1 MKIVQR
7 TFTPGSEWLYVK
19 LYTGNKTADK
29 ILVKTI
35 RPVIRELEKQKV
47 IDRWFF
53 IRYSDPDFHLRIR
66 FHLPDINQTGMVMIL
81 LHEKL
86 KYYVK
91 HNLVWKIQY
100 DTYNRELERYRNDLI
115 EESEE
120 LFRMDSDCILSLVGE
135 LNTLPDE
142 NYRWMI
148 ALKMMDSF
156 LSTFSYDLSQKAFFF
171 TQRSEAFKREFS
183 FNEHNAKQFN
193 LKYREHKKTVEAIL
207 KGSITDANVLS
218 LYLPLKK
225 YVHQLKP
232 LVNII
237 NQKIGKQNDLTI
249 DSLIGSYIHM
259 MLNRLFRSKNR
270 KHELVLYDFMRR
282 YYESE
287 QARAKYQS
295 IL

>member
-1 MKIVQR
+1 MKQIQR
-7 TFTPGSEWLYVK
+7 TFIPGSEWLYIK

-29 ILVKTI
+29 ILVKVI
-35 RPVIRELEKQKV
+35 APVIKELQKQNV
-47 IDRWFF
+47 IDKWFF
-53 IRYSDPDFHLRIR
+53 IRYADPDFHLRVR
-66 FHLPDINQTGMVMIL
+66 FHLPDVNLTGKVIVI

-100 DTYNRELERYRNDLI
+100 DTYNRELERYGNDLI
-115 EESEE
+115 EESED
-120 LFRMDSDCILSLVGE
+120 LFRIDSDCALLLVGK
-135 LNTLPDE
+135 LNVLPDE

-156 LSTFSYDLSQKAFFF
+156 LSAFSYDLSQKAIFF
-171 TQRSEAFKREFS
+171 TQRSEAFKREFG

-193 LKYREHKKTVEAIL
+193 TKYREHKKTVEAIL
-207 KGSITDANVLS
+207 KESITDANVLS

-225 YVHQLKP
+225 YVRQLGPITQTIKRKSEKRKDISIES
-232 LVNII
+232 LV
-237 NQKIGKQNDLTI
+237 
-249 DSLIGSYIHM
+249 GSYIHM

-282 YYESE
+282 YYKSE
-287 QARAKYQS
+287 LARGKYM
-295 IL
+295 